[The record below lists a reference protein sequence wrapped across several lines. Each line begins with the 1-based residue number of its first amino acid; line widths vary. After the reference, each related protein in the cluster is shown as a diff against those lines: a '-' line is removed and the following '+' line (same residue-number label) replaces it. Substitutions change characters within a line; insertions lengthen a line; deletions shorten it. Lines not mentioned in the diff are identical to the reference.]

1 MTTDQTILLFPGQ
14 GAYAPGCIDEAAVID
29 PQTYEAVRAVGV
41 ELLSVDVEELRHD
54 PRPLSALVQDASKAI
69 QLSIFLAAVVAGNRA
84 LGASSP
90 QSLIG
95 HSFGEIAALTVGG
108 AFTPADGARIVA
120 HRVLALDAHA
130 PRDGAMA
137 VFKAVRGQVAALLD
151 AVGSDS
157 LVIAGTNSTDQIVVS
172 GPVNLLSKAE
182 SLAAVLDI
190 ATARIAS
197 PYAFHNPQLG
207 GARAAFQ
214 DAVAAVPQLRLMR
227 SVYSPILGRTYRR
240 DDNLAALLA
249 EHLTVPFNFDS
260 ALSTAAGDAA
270 TTFVEC
276 GAGSILSSLVKRQG
290 HEKGWKV
297 TSIEELE
304 GTRTD
309 VREGSEEAWIARLL
323 GHESTATGV
332 VEFWNSQRPAFIS
345 RLLTSFEEFHGPSND
360 RSSQEERVSVA
371 HVELPEGEVRATLA
385 RLYADALEYPV
396 EVFLD
401 EPGVQLEADLGVDS
415 VKQTDLLARA
425 AAAFGLAVPEG
436 GIAVGQYP
444 TFGSVVDLIEHG
456 AIPTKAAL

>member
-41 ELLSVDVEELRHD
+41 ELLSVDIEELRHD

-95 HSFGEIAALTVGG
+95 HSFGEIAAWTVGG

-130 PRDGAMA
+130 ARDGAMA

-197 PYAFHNPQLG
+197 PYAFHNPQLW

-227 SVYSPILGRTYRR
+227 SAVAPAKAKRWRLTKPAAMRSRDRFTSTRATSPASSPTRR
-240 DDNLAALLA
+240 MSGSSFHTLSIPPSM
-249 EHLTVPFNFDS
+249 HLRSQDCSRRPQIPS
-260 ALSTAAGDAA
+260 
-270 TTFVEC
+270 
-276 GAGSILSSLVKRQG
+276 SSLPSNK
-290 HEKGWKV
+290 WW
-297 TSIEELE
+297 TFS
-304 GTRTD
+304 
-309 VREGSEEAWIARLL
+309 VRRNVRYG
-323 GHESTATGV
+323 TGV
-332 VEFWNSQRPAFIS
+332 YGR
-345 RLLTSFEEFHGPSND
+345 
-360 RSSQEERVSVA
+360 
-371 HVELPEGEVRATLA
+371 
-385 RLYADALEYPV
+385 
-396 EVFLD
+396 
-401 EPGVQLEADLGVDS
+401 
-415 VKQTDLLARA
+415 
-425 AAAFGLAVPEG
+425 
-436 GIAVGQYP
+436 
-444 TFGSVVDLIEHG
+444 
-456 AIPTKAAL
+456 